1 MSPLAWFLLFKLG
14 LALAVIAFAV
24 REFVQAGRPDVDPDD
39 TQRLVHV
46 FSAAKRAR
54 RRTPAP
60 ADPLPAT
67 APEPEA
73 PRRAA

>member
-1 MSPLAWFLLFKLG
+1 MSPLAWFLVFKLG
-14 LALAVIAFAV
+14 LALTLIAFAV
-24 REFVQAGRPDVDPDD
+24 REFILAGRPDSDPDF
-39 TQRLVHV
+39 TRKLVHV

-54 RRTPAP
+54 RRTPTRSVPPP
-60 ADPLPAT
+60 AA